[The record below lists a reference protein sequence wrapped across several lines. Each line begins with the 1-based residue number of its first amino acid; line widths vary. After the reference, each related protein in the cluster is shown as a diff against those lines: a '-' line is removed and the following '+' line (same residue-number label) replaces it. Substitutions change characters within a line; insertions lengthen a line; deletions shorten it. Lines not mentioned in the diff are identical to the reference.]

1 MLIDRP
7 IIEAEKLSSL
17 FQEPNLII
25 FDARAGKDAFES
37 YLQKHIKGAQFIDLE
52 KDLAAVPE
60 NAANGG
66 RHPLPD
72 LEKFRQT
79 LENFGVNENSTMVVY
94 DDKNG
99 ANAAARLWW
108 MLVSFGFE
116 KAVVLDCGLQNAEKN
131 QIEMAT
137 GEEKA
142 PQKGHLKARFH
153 WNWPISTIEE
163 VKEALSKNSATVIDV
178 RDAYRYRG
186 ESEPIDLVAG
196 HIPGAVN
203 VPFSENL
210 DENGRFLSSELLNK
224 KYSEFLKGKT
234 EELIIHCGS
243 GVTACHTILALK
255 QAGFETPNLYV
266 GSWSEWSRRNEPIAT
281 EI

>member
-1 MLIDRP
+1 MLVNNP
-7 IIEAEKLSSL
+7 LIEAEQLHQL
-17 FQEPNLII
+17 LEDPNLII
-25 FDARAGKDAFES
+25 FDARAGKEAHEK
-37 YLQKHIKGAQFIDLE
+37 YLHEHIKGAQFMNLE
-52 KDLAAVPE
+52 KDLAEVPE

-72 LEKFRQT
+72 LEKFRKT
-79 LENFGVNENSTMVVY
+79 LEEKGVTEESKFLIY
-94 DDKNG
+94 DEASN

-108 MLVSFGFE
+108 MLVAFGFE
-116 KAVVLDCGLQNAEKN
+116 KAVVLDGGLQNAEKN

-234 EELIIHCGS
+234 EKLIIHCGS

-281 EI
+281 ET